1 MKFSVCIDMMFS
13 YLDFYDRF
21 EAVKKSGL
29 DTVEF
34 WKWSVKDIER
44 TKNLLDKHALSL
56 SLMNIDVE
64 DEALSYDLSRGI
76 LTKKR
81 SAELIR
87 AIEESAPVCDKLS
100 CRKLIV
106 LIGENDEKM
115 SREEQTENVF
125 SSLAAAAP
133 VAEKNGMTLV
143 VEPLNAYD
151 RKNYFMPESD
161 PLAEIIRQV
170 SSKNVKM
177 LFDIYHQQ
185 RTEGNVIERIDKCL
199 DIIGHFHVADSPKR
213 TEPGTGELNWKNILN
228 HIEESGYSEYVG
240 LEYRATKP
248 DELTLAFTDEV
259 QNGKN

>member
-21 EAVKKSGL
+21 AAVKEAGI
-29 DTVEF
+29 DAVEF
-34 WKWSVKDIER
+34 WKWSVKDINR
-44 TKNLLDKHALSL
+44 VSRLLQEHGLKL
-56 SLMNIDVE
+56 SLMNIDAAD

-76 LTKKR
+76 LNKNR
-81 SAELIR
+81 SRELIR
-87 AIEESAPVCDKLS
+87 AIEDSASVCDRLD

-106 LIGENDEKM
+106 LIGETDEKI
-115 SREEQTENVF
+115 SHEEQKENVF

-133 VAEKNGMTLV
+133 YAEKNGITLV

-161 PLAEIIRQV
+161 PLAEIIRSV
-170 SSKNVKM
+170 SSKNIKM

-185 RTEGNVIERIDKCL
+185 RTEGNILERIDKNI

-213 TEPGTGELNWKNILN
+213 TEPGTGELNWKNILP
-228 HIEESGYSEYVG
+228 HIEKTGYSEYVG

-248 DELTLAFTDEV
+248 DYLTFGFTKEI
-259 QNGKN
+259 